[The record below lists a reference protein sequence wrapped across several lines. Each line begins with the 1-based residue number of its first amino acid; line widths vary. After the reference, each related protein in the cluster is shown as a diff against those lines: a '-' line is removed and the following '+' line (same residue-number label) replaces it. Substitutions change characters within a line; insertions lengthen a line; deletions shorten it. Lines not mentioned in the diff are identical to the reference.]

1 MFHFKQFSVE
11 DSSSP
16 MKVGTDGVLLGAW
29 TPVENNAYTS
39 ILDIGTGCG
48 VIALMLAQRIN
59 NANIQAIDIDSG
71 AYYNAKENFAN
82 SAWSN
87 RLCVCECSIQ
97 SFCKSTNSKFDIIV
111 SNPPFF
117 EEAVKSNKKQR
128 NLARHTDS
136 LPFITMIQ
144 CVDYLLKSNGTFA
157 CILPFNEGNRFIDLA
172 KSYHLPV
179 MVHSCGSSSWV
190 YEDFIEMGVDA
201 VDTLQPEAT
210 NMSPEYLVEHFA
222 GRLSFHGCISTA
234 GALAYGSV
242 EDVKK
247 ALGAEVIFVPETDA
261 DALLSALITDKGG
274 VANG

>member
-117 EEAVKSNKKQR
+117 EEAVKSNKTQR

-172 KSYHLPV
+172 KSYNLFCTKKMLVANKPSQPV
-179 MVHSCGSSSWV
+179 KRILFCLSRNEVTLTDIPTLFIRN
-190 YEDFIEMGVDA
+190 EDNSYS
-201 VDTLQPEAT
+201 L
-210 NMSPEYLVEHFA
+210 EYLELTKDFYT
-222 GRLSFHGCISTA
+222 FI
-234 GALAYGSV
+234 
-242 EDVKK
+242 
-247 ALGAEVIFVPETDA
+247 
-261 DALLSALITDKGG
+261 
-274 VANG
+274 

>member
-59 NANIQAIDIDSG
+59 NANIQ
-71 AYYNAKENFAN
+71 NFAN

-117 EEAVKSNKKQR
+117 EEAVKSNKTQR

-172 KSYHLPV
+172 KSYNLFCSKKT
-179 MVHSCGSSSWV
+179 MVANKPSQPIKRILFCLSRNEV
-190 YEDFIEMGVDA
+190 TLTDIPTLFIRNEDNSYS
-201 VDTLQPEAT
+201 L
-210 NMSPEYLVEHFA
+210 EYLELTKDFYT
-222 GRLSFHGCISTA
+222 FI
-234 GALAYGSV
+234 
-242 EDVKK
+242 
-247 ALGAEVIFVPETDA
+247 
-261 DALLSALITDKGG
+261 
-274 VANG
+274 

>member
-1 MFHFKQFSVE
+1 
-11 DSSSP
+11 

-59 NANIQAIDIDSG
+59 
-71 AYYNAKENFAN
+71 NAKENFAN

-117 EEAVKSNKKQR
+117 EEAVKSNKTQR

-172 KSYHLPV
+172 KSYNLFCSKKT
-179 MVHSCGSSSWV
+179 MVANKPSQPIKRILFCLSRNEV
-190 YEDFIEMGVDA
+190 TLTDIPTLFIRNEDNSYS
-201 VDTLQPEAT
+201 L
-210 NMSPEYLVEHFA
+210 EYLELTKDFYT
-222 GRLSFHGCISTA
+222 FI
-234 GALAYGSV
+234 
-242 EDVKK
+242 
-247 ALGAEVIFVPETDA
+247 
-261 DALLSALITDKGG
+261 
-274 VANG
+274 